1 MPVMAEGAKMINF
14 ITLGGFLG
22 AGKTTTMVQ
31 AAKRLEA
38 RGRRV
43 AVITNDQGVDLVDTQ
58 LVRANLDAAAGVTG
72 GCFCCRF
79 DDMVSVTRALLDRG
93 DGTDTVIAEAV
104 GSCTDMQAT
113 VVRPMREFYGQLFR
127 MAPLTTVVDPLRYRA
142 FARSWDRGGPESD
155 LSYLFRQQLVEAD
168 VIGLNKID
176 MVEQSV
182 TEHTAADLARRFP
195 SAAVV
200 AYSASTG
207 AGLGELLTAWD
218 SAPAAGQVLAIDYDR
233 YAAAEADLAWLNQTF
248 HTEAAGEFSPVLWA
262 DAALRSLAAA
272 AQRAGATIG
281 HAKLTVSSPA
291 GLTKMSVTEAGTEP
305 SVDLTADAPV
315 VSAEVTVNARI
326 AWEPAELDAAV
337 AAAARA
343 ADAATGARSTAAPAN
358 AFRPSYP
365 RPVHRFSAGVD

>member
-1 MPVMAEGAKMINF
+1 MIDF

-31 AAKRLEA
+31 AAKRLEE

-58 LVRANLDAAAGVTG
+58 LVRASLDAAAEVTG

-79 DDMVSVTRALLDRG
+79 DDLVGVTRALVDRG

-104 GSCTDMQAT
+104 GSCTDLQAT
-113 VVRPMREFYGQLFR
+113 VLGPMREFYGEHFR

-142 FARSWDRGGPESD
+142 FARSWDGGGRESD
-155 LSYLFRQQLVEAD
+155 LSYLFRQQLAEAD
-168 VIGLNKID
+168 IIGLNKID
-176 MVEQSV
+176 VVGEPV
-182 TEHTAADLARRFP
+182 LGHVVADLARRFP

-200 AYSASTG
+200 PYSARTG
-207 AGLGELLTAWD
+207 TGLDGLTAAWA
-218 SAPAAGQVLAIDYDR
+218 SASAAGQVLDLDYDR

-248 HTEAAGEFSPVLWA
+248 HTEAREEFSPVRWA
-262 DAALRSLAAA
+262 DVALRSLAAA

-291 GLTKMSVTEAGTEP
+291 GLTKMSVTEAGREP
-305 SVDLTADAPV
+305 SVDLAADAPV
-315 VSAEVTVNARI
+315 LSATVTVNARI

-337 AAAARA
+337 AEAVRA
-343 ADAATGARSTAAPAN
+343 ADAATGSRSTAAPAN
-358 AFRPSYP
+358 AFRPAYP
-365 RPVHRFSAGVD
+365 RPVHRLSAAVD